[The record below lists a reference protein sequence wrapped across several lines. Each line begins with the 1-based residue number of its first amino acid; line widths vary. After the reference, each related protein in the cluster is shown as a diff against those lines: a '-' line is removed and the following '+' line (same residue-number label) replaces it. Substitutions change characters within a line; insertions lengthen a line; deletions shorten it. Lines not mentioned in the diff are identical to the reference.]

1 MDKEKLNKLLSDL
14 NLVGKGKEVGNKYVI
29 TMDRS
34 DDFSRYYT
42 MLDKYEGADLDPE
55 GQVMSDNSIVMK
67 FLTDDFDITL
77 KGDLEQD
84 VYNMVIEDAR

>member
-14 NLVGKGKEVGNKYVI
+14 NLVDKGKEVGNKYVI

-42 MLDKYEGADLDPE
+42 MLDKYENADLDPE

>member
-1 MDKEKLNKLLSDL
+1 MDKAKLNKLLSDL
-14 NLVGKGKEVGNKYVI
+14 NLTGKGKETCGKYVI
-29 TMDRS
+29 TINSS
-34 DDFSRYYT
+34 DDLSKFYT
-42 MLDKYEGADLDPE
+42 LLDKYDGADLDPE

-84 VYNMVIEDAR
+84 IYNMVIEDAR